1 MGPRPFRYE
10 LAASVEDAVERLR
23 RGGAGAKALAGGQ
36 SLVPMMNL
44 RLIEPDL
51 IVDLNALPL
60 DYIRQVNGQLALGAL
75 VRYHMLE
82 EREEVRAYC
91 PLLSEA
97 ATFIGNARVR
107 SLGTVGGSLAHAD
120 PAAEL
125 PMASL
130 ALDAEFTLHGPEGRR
145 TLPAAAFF
153 RGVFETAL
161 EPAEIL
167 TEVRVPIRGPREGWA
182 VEEFSLRA
190 GDFAIVAV
198 AVRLRLG
205 PDGCIELARISLGG
219 VGPAPLRIPEAEDA
233 LVGTV
238 PDPDRIERVGRLV
251 AEGIRPESDV
261 HASASYRRHLAYVL
275 VRRGL
280 RKAASRALGEDAA

>member
-10 LAASVEDAVERLR
+10 VAASVEDAVERLR

-44 RLIEPDL
+44 RLVEPEV

-60 DYIRQVNGQLALGAL
+60 DYIHQVDGHLVLGAL
-75 VRYHMLE
+75 VRHHMLE
-82 EREEVRAYC
+82 EREEVRTGC

-97 ATFIGNARVR
+97 AALIGNVRVR
-107 SLGTVGGSLAHAD
+107 SLGTLGGSLAHAD

-130 ALDAEFTLHGPEGRR
+130 ALDAELTVQGPRGKR
-145 TLPAAAFF
+145 TIPAAAFF
-153 RGVFETAL
+153 RGAFETAL

-167 TEVRVPIRGPREGWA
+167 TEVRVPICGPREGWA

-190 GDFAIVAV
+190 GDFAIAAA
-198 AVRLRLG
+198 AVRLRFG
-205 PDGCIELARISLGG
+205 PDGRVELARIALGG
-219 VGPAPLRIPEAEDA
+219 VGPAPLRVLEAEDA
-233 LVGTV
+233 LVGTA
-238 PDPDRIERVGRLV
+238 PNPDRIEHAARLV
-251 AEGIRPESDV
+251 AEHIQPESDV
-261 HASASYRRHLAYVL
+261 HASAAYRRHLACVL

-280 RKAASRALGEDAA
+280 RKATSRALGEDAP

>member
-1 MGPRPFRYE
+1 VGPRPFRYE
-10 LAASVEDAVERLR
+10 AAASVEDAVERLR

-60 DYIRQVNGQLALGAL
+60 DYIHQVNGHVVLGAL
-75 VRYHMLE
+75 VRHHMLE
-82 EREEVRAYC
+82 EREEVRTYC

-97 ATFIGNARVR
+97 ATFIGNVRVR
-107 SLGTVGGSLAHAD
+107 SLGTLGGSLAHAD

-130 ALDAEFTLHGPEGRR
+130 ALDAEFTLQGPEGRR
-145 TLPAAAFF
+145 TLPATAFF

-190 GDFAIVAV
+190 GDFAIVAA

-205 PDGCIELARISLGG
+205 PDGRVELARIALGG
-219 VGPAPLRIPEAEDA
+219 VGPAPLRVPQAEDA
-233 LVGTV
+233 LVGTA
-238 PDPDRIERVGRLV
+238 PDPDRIERVGQLV
-251 AEGIRPESDV
+251 AEDIQPESDV
-261 HASASYRRHLAYVL
+261 HASASYRRHLSYVL